1 MMAEDNRRF
10 PLIALAMAA
19 AYSVLAS
26 SVALSQPADAFFR
39 GKVINL
45 YIGFAPGG
53 SYDYYAR
60 QLARFMGRYIPGNP
74 TVVAQNMPGGGS
86 FQAANFLYSL
96 APRDGTAIGTVSET
110 IAIDDAMHSPG
121 VQFKAAEFNW
131 IGRLSAVIEVTMT
144 WKTSK
149 AKTIEDA
156 RHNEIPVAGTG
167 PGSPSEGFPKL
178 LNAFAGTRFKI
189 ISGYPGSNQGMLAME
204 RGEVDGG
211 FTSWNTIK
219 RTKQDWVAHH
229 DINILVQ
236 YALDKTPDLPDV
248 PTVVETGLTEEGR
261 QALAF
266 FASGGA
272 VGRSILAPPGIPA
285 DRVKLLRE
293 AFDATLK
300 SPEFRAEIDK
310 SGSEFQPT
318 SGEALQKIIVDT
330 ANAPKAVIERTE
342 AVLHGH

>member
-1 MMAEDNRRF
+1 MMTRASRRLRF
-10 PLIALAMAA
+10 SALAFAA
-19 AYSVLAS
+19 MGCALTPLQAS
-26 SVALSQPADAFFR
+26 AQPADAFFR

-60 QLARFMGRYIPGNP
+60 QLARFMGRHIPGNP
-74 TVVAQNMPGGGS
+74 TIVAQNMPGGGS

-96 APRDGTAIGTVSET
+96 APRDGTAMGTVSET

-219 RTKQDWVAHH
+219 RTKQDWLARH

-236 YALDKTPDLPDV
+236 YALEKGPDLPDV

-300 SPEFRAEIDK
+300 SPEFRAEIEK